1 MDQKKSSDSVFGTEI
16 GTAQGWTYRIDANAS
31 SEERFFKVLMVMTE
45 IDASIGRYLFFFSC
59 PVGKVLCYGEFVYC
73 NDRPFPR
80 IDGYRQYSVEN
91 VTRKTNNATTRC
103 EFPIGDKIH
112 HEIGLEK

>member
-1 MDQKKSSDSVFGTEI
+1 MDY
-16 GTAQGWTYRIDANAS
+16 A
-31 SEERFFKVLMVMTE
+31 
-45 IDASIGRYLFFFSC
+45 
-59 PVGKVLCYGEFVYC
+59 
-73 NDRPFPR
+73 DRPFPR

-91 VTRKTNNATTRC
+91 VTQKTNNATTRF